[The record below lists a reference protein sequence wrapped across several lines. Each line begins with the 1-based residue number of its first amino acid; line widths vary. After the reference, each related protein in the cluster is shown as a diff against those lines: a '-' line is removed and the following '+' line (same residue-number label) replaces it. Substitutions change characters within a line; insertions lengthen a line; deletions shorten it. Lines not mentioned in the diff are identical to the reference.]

1 MPFAEDDK
9 TLKRLFVVQTFVY
22 NRGKMYTHTLKI
34 FLGYLLGFKL
44 FLKRMFGFE
53 SKAYKPLLRYLFK
66 MKLKNDY

>member
-53 SKAYKPLLRYLFK
+53 SKAYKPPLRYLFK
-66 MKLKNDY
+66 MKLKNDF